1 MNSSSHFLNAY
12 LHLLVGDMSAQAVR
26 KVGPP
31 RLPPSMV
38 PISRRIS
45 GLLHGDYSGLLHR
58 AGSELGDTRQY
69 LEGDDVRRIDWA
81 ATARTAE
88 TQVHDT
94 IADHELEAWFVV
106 DTSPSMGFGTGSLS
120 KQQLAA
126 GVVGALGYV
135 VTHTGNRVGCVTS
148 SSTTRSL
155 VPRGGMAQLAAV
167 MAAVQPDKTEEAGT
181 SKTLSSTIDACLAA
195 GHRRGLVVVVSDFID
210 SSSWALS
217 IARAAQKHDVIGVVV
232 SDPREH
238 SFNDVGIVEFRDAE
252 TAKSIVVN
260 TSDPRWREAF
270 AVKAEA
276 RSLSTA
282 TTLRTAGVDVLELE
296 CGTDWVSELATFLRS
311 RKRRLAVGR
320 RR

>member
-1 MNSSSHFLNAY
+1 
-12 LHLLVGDMSAQAVR
+12 
-26 KVGPP
+26 
-31 RLPPSMV
+31 MV

-126 GVVGALGYV
+126 DVVGALGYV

-167 MAAVQPDKTEEAGT
+167 MAAVRPNKTEEVG
-181 SKTLSSTIDACLAA
+181 SFKTLSSTIDACLAA

-252 TAKSIVVN
+252 TGKSIVVN

-270 AVKAEA
+270 ASKAKA

>member
-1 MNSSSHFLNAY
+1 
-12 LHLLVGDMSAQAVR
+12 
-26 KVGPP
+26 
-31 RLPPSMV
+31 MV

-69 LEGDDVRRIDWA
+69 LEGDDVRRIDWP

-106 DTSPSMGFGTGSLS
+106 DTSPSMAFGTGGGT

-126 GVVGALGYV
+126 DVVGALGYV
-135 VTHTGNRVGCVTS
+135 VTHTGNRVGCITS
-148 SSTTRSL
+148 GSTSRSL
-155 VPRGGMAQLAAV
+155 VPRGGTAHLAAV
-167 MAAVQPDKTEEAGT
+167 MAAVQPQKTNDNGS

-195 GHRRGLVVVVSDFID
+195 GHRRGLVVVVSDFLD
-210 SSSWALS
+210 TSPWASS
-217 IARAAQKHDVIGVVV
+217 IARAAQKHDVIGVVI

-238 SFNDVGIVEFRDAE
+238 NFNDVGIVEFRDAE
-252 TAKSIVVN
+252 TGRSVVVN
-260 TSDPRWREAF
+260 TSDPQWRKAF
-270 AVKAEA
+270 AQKAEL
-276 RSLSTA
+276 RSRSTLA
-282 TTLRTAGVDVLELE
+282 TLREAGVDVLELR
-296 CGTDWVSELATFLRS
+296 CGNDWVGELATFLRS

>member
-1 MNSSSHFLNAY
+1 
-12 LHLLVGDMSAQAVR
+12 
-26 KVGPP
+26 
-31 RLPPSMV
+31 MV

-69 LEGDDVRRIDWA
+69 LEGDDVRRIDWP

-106 DTSPSMGFGTGSLS
+106 DTSPSMAFGTGSLS

-126 GVVGALGYV
+126 DVVGALGYV
-135 VTHTGNRVGCVTS
+135 VAHTGNRVGCITS
-148 SSTTRSL
+148 NSAVRSL

-167 MAAVQPDKTEEAGT
+167 MAAVQPDKSKRAGSST
-181 SKTLSSTIDACLAA
+181 TLSSSIDACLTA
-195 GHRRGLVVVVSDFID
+195 GQRRGLVVVVSDFLD
-210 SSSWALS
+210 SSPWALS
-217 IARAAQKHDVIGVVV
+217 IARATQKHDVIGVVI

-238 SFNDVGIVEFRDAE
+238 RFNDVGIVEFRDAE
-252 TAKSIVVN
+252 TGKNIVVN
-260 TSDPRWREAF
+260 TSDPRWRSAF
-270 AVKAEA
+270 ALKADA
-276 RSLSTA
+276 RSQSTIS
-282 TTLRTAGVDVLELE
+282 TLRRAGVDVLELG
-296 CGTDWVSELATFLRS
+296 CGTDWVSELAAFLRS